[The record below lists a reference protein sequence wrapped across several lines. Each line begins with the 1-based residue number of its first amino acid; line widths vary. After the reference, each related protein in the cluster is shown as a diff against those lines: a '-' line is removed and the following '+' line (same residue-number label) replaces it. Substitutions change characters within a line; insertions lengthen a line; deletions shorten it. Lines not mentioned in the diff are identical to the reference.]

1 MIHEIRETLNTGEV
15 VAQGSDGSLIIQ
27 KRINLQHGKRH
38 TINHCDFFDD
48 GNMFA
53 GLSQSNFNFAYEF
66 YVTNYPIIPTDVTLP
81 GISATTFGPQA
92 GDDQVLFKVRKY
104 TGGFG
109 QTVETFP
116 NTFLGSSPT
125 FSFYTPQLY
134 LTLIAGG
141 EDLEDYEEKV
151 FMSWYA
157 ALNAVDVDSIE
168 YGIGMLREHADNQW
182 RVLNSNG
189 VVIDVAEIEGAQPMW
204 QIGGIRPEIMSRPS
218 GAGAAEGW
226 FFGLAGYGEGEAMSS
241 TAGIRTGLDL
251 ARTMVGHTAAFGDAD
266 LDVPDWFKAI
276 AAPFPEFATG
286 PMRANFPPV
295 VKNNNGNT
303 EMV

>member
-1 MIHEIRETLNTGEV
+1 
-15 VAQGSDGSLIIQ
+15 
-27 KRINLQHGKRH
+27 
-38 TINHCDFFDD
+38 
-48 GNMFA
+48 
-53 GLSQSNFNFAYEF
+53 
-66 YVTNYPIIPTDVTLP
+66 
-81 GISATTFGPQA
+81 
-92 GDDQVLFKVRKY
+92 
-104 TGGFG
+104 
-109 QTVETFP
+109 
-116 NTFLGSSPT
+116 
-125 FSFYTPQLY
+125 
-134 LTLIAGG
+134 
-141 EDLEDYEEKV
+141 
-151 FMSWYA
+151 
-157 ALNAVDVDSIE
+157 
-168 YGIGMLREHADNQW
+168 
-182 RVLNSNG
+182 
-189 VVIDVAEIEGAQPMW
+189 MW